1 MKLLSVSL
9 RCSWADFVRHR
20 LVAQVH
26 GMGVRKELWPQS
38 SPHQIDFQM
47 NKPGLGELLRSHPAS
62 WLQRAAVGFWIYAIF
77 FITSYTEC
85 RIPMTPV
92 NMEADDRQLLWG
104 SLILKTAFIH
114 RVLDFFSPGALLPM
128 GPPYF
133 LVHVPFFPPG
143 LQPSALGRYCF
154 HFFY

>member
-20 LVAQVH
+20 LVAHVH

-47 NKPGLGELLRSHPAS
+47 NKPGLGELLRSHPAC

-85 RIPMTPV
+85 RIPMAPV
-92 NMEADDRQLLWG
+92 NMEADDRQLL
-104 SLILKTAFIH
+104 
-114 RVLDFFSPGALLPM
+114 
-128 GPPYF
+128 
-133 LVHVPFFPPG
+133 
-143 LQPSALGRYCF
+143 
-154 HFFY
+154 